1 MEAWELEFEW
11 GRVRNLIKTAFHK
24 DQTPGLDA
32 ILYLIGIQELG
43 QIKRSYTKEEKQDLM
58 HIAVC
63 KLLSFDG
70 YYEFAGRDQDGWP
83 HWNLAIR
90 LPFEGREEQELY
102 LKQKI
107 VEYFKNLEKE
117 NGSFNQPD

>member
-11 GRVRNLIKTAFHK
+11 GRVKNLIKAAFNK
-24 DQTPGLDA
+24 DQMPGLDA

-43 QIKRSYTKEEKQDLM
+43 QIKRSFSKEEKQDLM

-70 YYEFAGRDQDGWP
+70 YYEFTGRDQDGWP
-83 HWNLAIR
+83 HWEPAMR
-90 LPFEGREEQELY
+90 LPFEGREEQEFY

-107 VEYFKNLEKE
+107 VEYFKKLETE
-117 NGSFNQPD
+117 NGGFNVPN